1 MVDAAREHSGE
12 GEVRDGLTHGQVR
25 GRGAG
30 INPGNRFE
38 SVRLHVLGEHLD
50 EEAREHPHGRQV
62 ATAILDDHTRSIINR
77 VDSPDLPFNWTVNP
91 YRGCEHGCVYCYA
104 RPTHELLGFS
114 CGLDFE
120 TKIMAKRDA
129 PRLLRDALRHHKWQ
143 GEPIMMSGV
152 TDPYQPME
160 EDLRI
165 TRGCLEVCAE
175 LGQPVSVI
183 TKNRLMLRDIDLLAD
198 LASRDLARCI
208 VSLTA
213 LDNRLAASMEPRAS
227 SPTARL
233 ETIAALSAAG
243 VPVIVMTAPIIP
255 GLNDHEIPRLL
266 QAAAEAGAV
275 GAGYIM
281 LRLPLQ
287 VKAIFL
293 DWLSRTRPEA
303 AGRVE
308 AYLRGVRDGELNNAQ
323 FGTRFRGTGPRAEQ
337 IGMTFDVFKR
347 RYKLDRP
354 LPAMKRGEIHRRQRG
369 LFDIDAK

>member
-1 MVDAAREHSGE
+1 MVDAAPTHHGDD
-12 GEVRDGLTHGQVR
+12 EVRDGLVQGNVR

-30 INPGNRFE
+30 VNPGNRFE

-50 EEAREHPHGRQV
+50 DEARDHPQGRQV
-62 ATAILDDHTRSIINR
+62 ATSILDDHTRSIINR

-129 PRLLRDALRHHKWQ
+129 PRLLRDALRHDKWQ
-143 GEPIMMSGV
+143 GEPIVMSGV

-160 EDLRI
+160 EELRI

-175 LGQPVSVI
+175 LGQPVSLI
-183 TKNRLMLRDIDLLAD
+183 TKNRLIQRDVDLLAD
-198 LASRDLARCI
+198 LAVRGLTRCV
-208 VSLTA
+208 VSLTT

-233 ETIAALSAAG
+233 ETIARLSEAG
-243 VPVIVMTAPIIP
+243 IPVIVMTAPIIP

-266 QAAAEAGAV
+266 QAASDAGAV

-281 LRLPLQ
+281 LRLPYQ

-293 DWLSRTRPEA
+293 DWLARTRPEA

-308 AYLRGVRDGELNNAQ
+308 AYLRGVREGELSDAQ

-337 IGMTFDVFKR
+337 ISMTFDVFKR

-354 LPAMKRGEIHRRQRG
+354 LPAMKRGEIHRRQLG
-369 LFDIDAK
+369 LFG